1 MKRTLALCFCICF
14 FLFIRCFAQA
24 EERKLFVG
32 DLIELKITTHAFSE
46 EEIREKFRDFEIVA
60 LEKKPD
66 GYQLTLRTFETG
78 EKVIQLGDKEI
89 IIDVQSAL
97 EEYERDDVFEGSP
110 DVLKSGFSPDWR
122 IFAGFSAALFL
133 ASAGIL
139 LGKSVGKRKLSR
151 LTPLQKFMKAADQVS
166 LAHKDAFV
174 ELTLCLKE
182 YLESSF
188 SLRIRGKTSREIMKE
203 LAPVEELREH
213 LPEIRSWLDECD
225 YLKFSG
231 NEGSMERRQ
240 ELFLSLKSLAE
251 SIDATKG
258 GKT

>member
-46 EEIREKFRDFEIVA
+46 EEIREKFRDFEIIA
-60 LEKKPD
+60 LDKKPD

-89 IIDVQSAL
+89 IIDVQSTL
-97 EEYERDDVFEGSP
+97 KEYDRTDVFEGSP
-110 DVLKSGFSPDWR
+110 DVLKPGFSPDWR
-122 IFAGFSAALFL
+122 IFAGFSAIIFL
-133 ASAGIL
+133 SSAGIL
-139 LGKSVGKRKLSR
+139 LGKTVRKRKLSR
-151 LTPLQKFMKAADQVS
+151 LTPLQKFMKAVDKVS
-166 LAHKDAFV
+166 LMHKDAFV
-174 ELTLCLKE
+174 QLTFCLKE

-188 SLRIRGKTSREIMKE
+188 SLRIRGKTSREIVKE
-203 LAPVEELREH
+203 LTPVEELREQ
-213 LPEIRSWLDECD
+213 LPEIRSWLEECD

-231 NEGSMERRQ
+231 NEGSMEKRQ
-240 ELFLSLKSLAE
+240 ELFLALKALVEA
-251 SIDATKG
+251 IDTIKG